1 MAWAWPRRGAPY
13 GVSGG
18 PCGACAVFSQCLCS
32 PWHHYKSHAGPVPAL
47 CKSQGPLMIFGWPL
61 WGLCGFSICALY
73 APLGI
78 ITGPTYGLPVAPEN
92 LIGHCN
98 FSDGSCGAR
107 LFEWELWNCGM
118 GMREERERETSGAEG
133 AQRKGYAR
141 GRGLCPPRVSAGA
154 GTIYSGVS
162 PPLNGLQCSRPKAIY
177 SSFGVA

>member
-1 MAWAWPRRGAPY
+1 MAWAWPRHGAPY

-98 FSDGSCGAR
+98 FSDGSCCLSFAKLTCGFR
-107 LFEWELWNCGM
+107 CSLQYGSWWMVVPNCCCCCELCTSSFFLKRFEWTWL
-118 GMREERERETSGAEG
+118 TT
-133 AQRKGYAR
+133 
-141 GRGLCPPRVSAGA
+141 LVS
-154 GTIYSGVS
+154 
-162 PPLNGLQCSRPKAIY
+162 
-177 SSFGVA
+177 